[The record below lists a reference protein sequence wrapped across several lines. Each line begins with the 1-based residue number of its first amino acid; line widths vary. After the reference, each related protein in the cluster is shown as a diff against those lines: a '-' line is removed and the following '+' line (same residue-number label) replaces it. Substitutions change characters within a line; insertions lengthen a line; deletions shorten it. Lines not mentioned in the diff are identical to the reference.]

1 MKKPRMILFDYGHT
15 LAWEPSQDY
24 LKGNC
29 RTIELAVEN
38 PLGITGEL
46 LSKTDVGRIIGR
58 TPRTVGKYLQFGGTV
73 TRPVLSRA
81 QLARQIAELT
91 KYSA

>member
-1 MKKPRMILFDYGHT
+1 MYDYR
-15 LAWEPSQDY
+15 A
-24 LKGNC
+24 
-29 RTIELAVEN
+29 ELAEIN
-38 PLGITGEL
+38 DRCDALGITGEL

-58 TPRTVGKYLQFGGTV
+58 TPRTVGKHFRFGGTT

>member
-1 MKKPRMILFDYGHT
+1 MYDYR
-15 LAWEPSQDY
+15 A
-24 LKGNC
+24 
-29 RTIELAVEN
+29 ELAEIN
-38 PLGITGEL
+38 ARCDALGITGEL

-58 TPRTVGKYLQFGGTV
+58 TPHTVGKYLQFGGTV

>member
-1 MKKPRMILFDYGHT
+1 MYD
-15 LAWEPSQDY
+15 
-24 LKGNC
+24 C
-29 RTIELAVEN
+29 RAELAEIN
-38 PLGITGEL
+38 ARCDALGITGEL

-58 TPRTVGKYLQFGGTV
+58 TPRTVDKHFRFGGTT

>member
-1 MKKPRMILFDYGHT
+1 MYNYR
-15 LAWEPSQDY
+15 A
-24 LKGNC
+24 
-29 RTIELAVEN
+29 ELAEIN
-38 PLGITGEL
+38 ARCDALGITGEL

-73 TRPVLSRA
+73 TLPVLSRA

-91 KYSA
+91 RYQAQRRTLWKRSTF

>member
-1 MKKPRMILFDYGHT
+1 MYD
-15 LAWEPSQDY
+15 
-24 LKGNC
+24 C
-29 RTIELAVEN
+29 RAELAEIN
-38 PLGITGEL
+38 ARCDALGITGEL

-58 TPRTVGKYLQFGGTV
+58 TPRTVGKHFRFGGTT

>member
-1 MKKPRMILFDYGHT
+1 MYDYR
-15 LAWEPSQDY
+15 A
-24 LKGNC
+24 
-29 RTIELAVEN
+29 ELAEIN
-38 PLGITGEL
+38 ARCETLGITGEL

-58 TPRTVGKYLQFGGTV
+58 TPRTVGKHFRFGGTT

-91 KYSA
+91 QYSA

>member
-1 MKKPRMILFDYGHT
+1 MYNYR
-15 LAWEPSQDY
+15 A
-24 LKGNC
+24 
-29 RTIELAVEN
+29 ELAEIN
-38 PLGITGEL
+38 ARCDALGITGEL

-81 QLARQIAELT
+81 QLARQIAELS

>member
-1 MKKPRMILFDYGHT
+1 MYDYR
-15 LAWEPSQDY
+15 A
-24 LKGNC
+24 
-29 RTIELAVEN
+29 ELAEIN
-38 PLGITGEL
+38 SRCDALGITGEL

-58 TPRTVGKYLQFGGTV
+58 TPRTVGKHFRFGGTT